1 MLKVSAFFLFQEAD
15 KLAKQLDEM
24 RKNLAEET
32 LLRVDMENRLQ
43 SLKEDFEFKEA
54 VSTFY
59 VLSYFLS

>member
-1 MLKVSAFFLFQEAD
+1 MHKVSAFFLFQEAD

-54 VSTFY
+54 VSTFRI
-59 VLSYFLS
+59 L

>member
-54 VSTFY
+54 VSTFHI
-59 VLSYFLS
+59 LSYFLS